1 MRGLA
6 SNTGTSPQQM
16 RETDG
21 TSGPSKS
28 SSELKLSSGDDI
40 MQEVEDYTETSMVV
54 INVWP

>member
-1 MRGLA
+1 MWGST

-16 RETDG
+16 RETNA

-28 SSELKLSSGDDI
+28 SSELELSSVDDI